1 MKLLIANKGYSSW
14 SQRAWLV
21 LRHFGIPFE
30 ETVQPL
36 YVDGWK
42 EAILKL
48 SPTGKVPCLVDGDIT
63 VWESLAI
70 IEYLAETFPDRGIWP
85 ADPAAR
91 AHARAASAEMHA
103 GFQNLRRDY
112 GSNWRR
118 QYAWKVRGDGS
129 ALADGQRIVAL
140 WTEARQRFGEGGPF
154 LYGAFSAADAMYAPV
169 VGRFTTYAWPV
180 DAETE
185 AYMEAVRRLP
195 AYAEWV
201 EAGRAEPWTIAQY
214 EYDE

>member
-30 ETVQPL
+30 ETVQPM
-36 YVDGWK
+36 YVEGWK
-42 EAILKL
+42 EAILEW

-63 VWESLAI
+63 VWESLAV

-85 ADPAAR
+85 ADKAAR
-91 AHARAASAEMHA
+91 AHARAISSEMHA

-112 GSNWRR
+112 TCNWRR
-118 QYAWKVRGDGS
+118 TYAWKVRGDGS
-129 ALADGQRIVAL
+129 AQDDVKRIVAL
-140 WTEARQRFGEGGPF
+140 WKEARQRFGAGGPF
-154 LYGAFSAADAMYAPV
+154 LYGAFTAADAMYAPV
-169 VGRFTTYAWPV
+169 VGRLTTYSWPV
-180 DAETE
+180 DAETD

-201 EAGRAEPWTIAQY
+201 AAGRAEPWTIPQY
-214 EYDE
+214 ELEA

>member
-14 SQRAWLV
+14 SQRAFLV

-30 ETVQPL
+30 ETVQPMF
-36 YVDGWK
+36 VDGWK

-70 IEYLAETFPDRGIWP
+70 IEYLAEKFPDLGIWP
-85 ADPAAR
+85 ADRAAR
-91 AHARAASAEMHA
+91 AHARSASAEMHA

-118 QYAWKVRGDGS
+118 RYAWKVRGDGS
-129 ALADGQRIVAL
+129 ALEDAKRIFAL
-140 WTEARQRFGEGGPF
+140 WKEARQRFGQGGPF

-169 VGRFTTYAWPV
+169 VGRFTTYSWLV

-185 AYMEAVRRLP
+185 AYMEAVRTLP

-201 EAGRAEPWTIAQY
+201 EAGRAEPWTIAHY

>member
-30 ETVQPL
+30 ETLQPL
-36 YVDGWK
+36 YADGWK
-42 EAILKL
+42 ENVLKQ
-48 SPTGKVPCLVDGDIT
+48 SPSGKVPCLIDGEIT

-70 IEYLAETFPDRGIWP
+70 IEYIAEQFPDKAIWP
-85 ADPAAR
+85 TDKAAR
-91 AHARAASAEMHA
+91 AHARAISAEMHA

-112 GSNWRR
+112 GCNWRR
-118 QYAWKVRGDGS
+118 EYAWKVRGDGS
-129 ALADGQRIVAL
+129 ALADGDRVMAI
-140 WTEARQRFGEGGPF
+140 WKEARRRFGAGGPF
-154 LYGAFSAADAMYAPV
+154 LFGAFSAADAMYAPV
-169 VGRFTTYAWPV
+169 VGRFTSYSWPV

-185 AYMEAVRRLP
+185 SYMEAMRSLP

-201 EAGRAEPWTIAQY
+201 EAGQAEPWTIAHY

>member
-30 ETVQPL
+30 ETVQPM

-42 EAILKL
+42 ENILKL
-48 SPTGKVPCLVDGDIT
+48 SPSGKVPCLVDGDLT

-70 IEYLAETFPDRGIWP
+70 IEYLAEKFPDRGIWP

-91 AHARAASAEMHA
+91 AHARSASAEMHA

-112 GSNWRR
+112 TANWRR
-118 QYAWKVRGDGS
+118 TYPWKVRGDGS
-129 ALADGQRIVAL
+129 ALEDAKRIFAL
-140 WTEARQRFGEGGPF
+140 WKEARQRFGQGGPF

-169 VGRFTTYAWPV
+169 VGRFTTYAWSV

-185 AYMEAVRRLP
+185 AYMVAVRRLP
-195 AYAEWV
+195 AYAEWA
-201 EAGRAEPWTIAQY
+201 EAGRAEPWTIDQY

>member
-30 ETVQPL
+30 ETVQPM
-36 YVDGWK
+36 YVEGWK
-42 EAILKL
+42 EAILKW

-85 ADPAAR
+85 ADKAAR
-91 AHARAASAEMHA
+91 AHARAISSEMHA

-112 GSNWRR
+112 TCNWRR
-118 QYAWKVRGDGS
+118 SYAWKVRGDGS
-129 ALADGQRIVAL
+129 AQDDVKRIVAL
-140 WTEARQRFGEGGPF
+140 WKEARQRFAAGGPF
-154 LYGAFSAADAMYAPV
+154 LYGAFTAADAMYAPV
-169 VGRFTTYAWPV
+169 VGRLTTYSWPV

-201 EAGRAEPWTIAQY
+201 AAGRAEPWTIPQY
-214 EYDE
+214 ELDA

>member
-30 ETVQPL
+30 EVVQPL

-48 SPTGKVPCLVDGDIT
+48 SPTGKVPCLVDGDLTI
-63 VWESLAI
+63 WESLAI

-85 ADPAAR
+85 TDRAAR
-91 AHARAASAEMHA
+91 AHARSAAAEMHA
-103 GFQNLRRDY
+103 GFQSLRRDY
-112 GSNWRR
+112 TANWRR
-118 QYAWKVRGDGS
+118 TYAWKVRGDGS
-129 ALADGQRIVAL
+129 ALEDAKRIFAL
-140 WTEARQRFGEGGPF
+140 WKEARQRFGEGGPF

-169 VGRFTTYAWPV
+169 VGRFTTYSWAV

-185 AYMEAVRRLP
+185 TYMEAIRTLP

-214 EYDE
+214 EHDE

>member
-30 ETVQPL
+30 EVVQPL

-48 SPTGKVPCLVDGDIT
+48 SPSGKVPCLIDGDIT
-63 VWESLAI
+63 VWESLSV
-70 IEYLAETFPDRGIWP
+70 IEYLAEKYPDRGIWP
-85 ADPAAR
+85 AGAAAR
-91 AHARAASAEMHA
+91 AHARSATAEMHA

-112 GSNWRR
+112 TANWRR
-118 QYAWKVRGDGS
+118 TYAWKVRGDGS
-129 ALADGQRIVAL
+129 ALDDAKRIFAL
-140 WTEARQRFGEGGPF
+140 WKEARQRFGQGGPF

-169 VGRFTTYAWPV
+169 VGRFTTYSWPV
-180 DAETE
+180 DADTE
-185 AYMEAVRRLP
+185 AYMEAVRTLP

-214 EYDE
+214 EHDE

>member
-21 LRHFGIPFE
+21 LKHFGIPFE
-30 ETVQPL
+30 EVVQPL

-48 SPTGKVPCLVDGDIT
+48 SPSGKVPCLVDGDLT

-70 IEYLAETFPDRGIWP
+70 IEYLAERFPDRGIWP
-85 ADPAAR
+85 ADAAAR
-91 AHARAASAEMHA
+91 AHARSATAEMHA

-112 GSNWRR
+112 TANWRR
-118 QYAWKVRGDGS
+118 TYAWKVRGDGS
-129 ALADGQRIVAL
+129 ALDDAKRIFAL
-140 WTEARQRFGEGGPF
+140 WKEARQRFGQGGPF

-169 VGRFTTYAWPV
+169 VGRFTTYSWPV
-180 DAETE
+180 DAEIE
-185 AYMEAVRRLP
+185 AYMEAVRMLP

-214 EYDE
+214 EHDE

>member
-21 LRHFGIPFE
+21 LKHFGIPFE
-30 ETVQPL
+30 EVVQPL

-42 EAILKL
+42 EAILKI

-70 IEYLAETFPDRGIWP
+70 IEYLAEKFPDRGIWP
-85 ADPAAR
+85 TDPAAR
-91 AHARAASAEMHA
+91 AHARSAAAEMHA
-103 GFQNLRRDY
+103 GFPNLRRDY
-112 GSNWRR
+112 NSNWRR
-118 QYAWKVRGDGS
+118 TYAWKVRGDGS
-129 ALADGQRIVAL
+129 ALEDAKRIFAL
-140 WTEARQRFGEGGPF
+140 WKEARQRFGQGGPF
-154 LYGAFSAADAMYAPV
+154 LYGKFSTADAMYAPV
-169 VGRFTTYAWPV
+169 VGRFTTYSWIV
-180 DAETE
+180 DDEAE
-185 AYMEAVRRLP
+185 AYMQAIRTLP

-214 EYDE
+214 EYDQ